1 MLQNVPEEAIEQVKT
16 NLHIAIQTAPDWSK
30 AWHSWALF
38 NAQML
43 EYYARTDQERAQRHV
58 APAVAGFFKSVAL
71 GQANQ
76 MPGESRP
83 PYECDAL
90 KRYWNVLALQV
101 PSDLGAAHRE
111 LLIVHALP
119 LANLICLADPAGE
132 PAKGSNLQDI
142 LRLLTLWFTHG
153 SAPDVERALE
163 EGFGHI
169 SIDTWLVIIPQVC
182 EALTCNLM
190 HHHSEMD
197 APASFAAVSIR
208 FQS

>member
-76 MPGESRP
+76 MPGERRCPVSRAVLR
-83 PYECDAL
+83 DAL
-90 KRYWNVLALQV
+90 KTLVVDTLLLQV
-101 PSDLGAAHRE
+101 P
-111 LLIVHALP
+111 
-119 LANLICLADPAGE
+119 
-132 PAKGSNLQDI
+132 Q
-142 LRLLTLWFTHG
+142 
-153 SAPDVERALE
+153 
-163 EGFGHI
+163 
-169 SIDTWLVIIPQVC
+169 
-182 EALTCNLM
+182 
-190 HHHSEMD
+190 
-197 APASFAAVSIR
+197 
-208 FQS
+208 